1 MAVTLPTTILP
12 VSADA
17 ALMRFG
23 VDLVP
28 PLGGVTQ
35 RVSRLGSRFRVSLAF
50 PPMTRVN
57 ADEMLGALLE
67 ADTDGES
74 VIATFPQPAQADP
87 FGTPLVNGGS
97 QTGSSFSADGFLAG
111 ALIPAGTMFSFTKSG
126 RIYLHMVTSAAT
138 ASGGGAATLAIAPM
152 LRVSPADNAALS
164 FTTPQ
169 IEGLIEGD
177 SVGWS
182 VNTAGHYQI
191 GFSLAEAE

>member
-23 VDLVP
+23 IDLVP

-35 RVSRLGSRFRVSLAF
+35 RVSRIGSRFRVALAY
-50 PPMTRVN
+50 PPMSAVN
-57 ADEMLGALLE
+57 GKAMLAALNS
-67 ADTDGES
+67 ADTSGTS
-74 VIATFPQPAQADP
+74 VIAAFPQPT
-87 FGTPLVNGGS
+87 FSGSVGSPLVNGAS
-97 QTGSSFSADGFLAG
+97 QSGSSLICDGFTAG
-111 ALIPAGTMFSFTKSG
+111 ASIPAGTMFSFTKSS
-126 RIYLHMVTSAAT
+126 RIYLHMVTTAAT
-138 ASGGGAATLAIAPM
+138 ASGAGAATLAIAPM

-164 FTTPQ
+164 FASPQ
-169 IEGLIEGD
+169 IEGLIEGE

-182 VNTAGHYQI
+182 VSSAGHYQI